1 MGENLLSFSEVLLF
15 GRELEDIRVKV
26 TGKPGEKTSGK
37 HPRPDRGNNF
47 LGSRLGDDPKLAR
60 IYGFSF
66 EGTYYELPAPTLFLV
81 DGDGDLVSEKAK
93 DPAAAGD
100 DPSHRSRAPRSP
112 EYGGL
117 ASSEFQFAD
126 DIRVWSYDKSDYT
139 IRMDVAS
146 GMIEQVLLEPTF
158 ASVDASVSGA
168 KVSGAKVSGAKVSGA
183 KVSGAK
189 VSGAKARGPN
199 D

>member
-1 MGENLLSFSEVLLF
+1 MGESLLSFSEVLLF
-15 GRELEDIRVKV
+15 GREIDDITVKKN
-26 TGKPGEKTSGK
+26 TDLPAGKK
-37 HPRPDRGNNF
+37 RPQRGNNF
-47 LGSRLGDDPKLAR
+47 LHDRLKDPKLAR

-66 EGTYYELPAPTLFLV
+66 EGTYYELPSPTLFLV
-81 DGDGDLVSEKAK
+81 EGDGVLVSEVTKTGAG
-93 DPAAAGD
+93 AATN
-100 DPSHRSRAPRSP
+100 PSNPSRAPRAP
-112 EYGGL
+112 EFGGL

-146 GMIEQVLLEPTF
+146 GMLEQVLLEPTF
-158 ASVDASVSGA
+158 SDIDASVSGA

-189 VSGAKARGPN
+189 VSGAKARGPS